1 MGQCGCGRDI
11 LISLLGHVYVSKL
24 SCGESEKKKYI
35 FRFFLIFTLMLRPI

>member
-24 SCGESEKKKYI
+24 SCGESEKKKNIYI
-35 FRFFLIFTLMLRPI
+35 QILSDFYFDA